1 MKKDMAAFLQDLLKQ
16 NAKHRRM
23 TAFFTAL
30 SLIVS
35 SGVIWALHGVGVT
48 MVNDADLAE
57 ESHVHSDTCYEQRL
71 ICGMDEDDTHKHTAD
86 CYVSELLS
94 DADDSGQ
101 TVPEDDAQQARSEII
116 IDAEEVMDMQPAAED
131 EPSSE
136 AETSEDETEP
146 DAEDAE
152 QDTVHDTAP
161 ANTQRPVLRA
171 PGAGDGPGD
180 PQVITTVD
188 NIAEG
193 IRFTLFDYGDQ
204 TLEGS
209 ANNYGETDHSRV
221 KKTGINTGRDPAEDL
236 MFFAYG
242 TAPPHGEQIGED
254 AEGNPIYAPGMH
266 DMNYYAGDYRDNS
279 YQSGNRPFQGI
290 VKNELEDG
298 FPVLTV
304 SDHTLAYLF
313 NNEELKD
320 ADENK
325 YKTVYQNVNHLLK
338 EVPNLSGSGTH
349 LVYNS
354 NENYAYFNPETN
366 NFEVYDRTFD
376 IINDAH
382 HKKNDVNN
390 LKRDPDNQELDLV
403 YDKDTDPGFKIGFF
417 PFDEYNEELRDPN
430 WNGDGYNHHF
440 GMAMEAKFV
449 NLEYDKINVKDP
461 ITFKYSGDDDMW
473 VFVDGQLVLDI
484 GGIHEP
490 TGGMIDFSND
500 LVWVQDNDQGN
511 TLAQVKANLF
521 ANQLLT
527 VDTEKGE
534 TQDSVWNA
542 LPKPIGIDTA
552 STTQTD
558 GDKWIVRPISYYY
571 PDWANVKHDTHTIK
585 MFYMERG
592 GCYSNLAMEMN
603 LPTVKSLT
611 VTKDVD
617 FRSHTIDDFDNQD
630 YAFQIY
636 EKVINTVT
644 GEAEWIIPTDI
655 ESSFTLKANGRKQ
668 FDNIGRGR
676 IFKVVELG
684 VNPQI
689 YDLVSVNGSDTVLD
703 PDAPLQ
709 NIESAANTVGDVS
722 AYGFRNRIR
731 ENTQS
736 VSAQKIWEP
745 ALAHTD
751 PLQNYRIKFKL
762 YRTDSVTGEKKPVAL
777 RVTENGEE
785 KLKRT
790 FILDRNNS
798 WSWEASP
805 LPARY
810 GNHFFTY
817 SVEEL
822 NTPKNY
828 KAAYDTAPDGTLQIT
843 NTNQSTAELH
853 VKKEWSHG
861 GEKPVELVLKR
872 KRIGYTSSEQTS
884 LTVELFDESNNKISE
899 NVINDVYVGG
909 SAEFALNVPDGVVL
923 WNNQITAI
931 PDSLQVEHDD
941 VYYEVSNLAANSNT
955 VQIHLKSD
963 NADDELL
970 VYYYPFTQHADN
982 WSGLGNV
989 RVFTSGY
996 NPYAK
1001 GDALGVE
1008 HTPDTSAMTAKE
1020 GLKLRLDP
1028 AKIKPGR
1035 TYTFSV
1041 YIRTGTGSSPE
1052 YQLVFNDGLET
1063 GSSEKIIAS
1072 QVINGAWTQLSD
1084 SVRIP
1089 ENIDPYN
1096 MFIRIGTSADNMVTK
1111 YYIDEFTAVEG
1122 DVDIS
1127 VTRRSNDGSDP
1138 GGVITIGSAAKPV
1151 TREIYSYKF
1160 TDELYDGWGKMGS
1173 LSISGTKDYTRIY
1186 ERGASWASVNR
1197 DFNNVFK
1204 AGTRY
1209 KFLLK
1214 AQHDGA
1220 DGTQKVSIVLHY
1232 KKTDGSDVYSGPVVI
1247 DFSTNTV
1254 NAPEQII
1261 EKTGFTTL
1269 AEDADTSQANIYFGA
1284 DDTRSFR
1291 IMYMKVFD
1299 LNSEIPGYTKLN
1311 EGVYQTNNSRYHADF
1326 DSDSVTNPLKLNA
1339 AYEEDTEFNNRNITV
1354 TLNSNNE
1361 WKYHWTNSSLN
1372 EEPDQ
1377 YLYQYRVEE
1386 IRVGGVSVEPA
1397 DAQGRIFTADGDY
1410 LVSYSGNDV
1419 AANTENSPMTV
1430 LNNYIWYKL
1439 PDTGGIG
1446 TDSVCAAGIM
1456 LAIGGFIGRIAYR
1469 KRERRN
1475 M

>member
-1 MKKDMAAFLQDLLKQ
+1 
-16 NAKHRRM
+16 
-23 TAFFTAL
+23 
-30 SLIVS
+30 
-35 SGVIWALHGVGVT
+35 
-48 MVNDADLAE
+48 
-57 ESHVHSDTCYEQRL
+57 
-71 ICGMDEDDTHKHTAD
+71 
-86 CYVSELLS
+86 
-94 DADDSGQ
+94 
-101 TVPEDDAQQARSEII
+101 
-116 IDAEEVMDMQPAAED
+116 
-131 EPSSE
+131 
-136 AETSEDETEP
+136 
-146 DAEDAE
+146 
-152 QDTVHDTAP
+152 
-161 ANTQRPVLRA
+161 
-171 PGAGDGPGD
+171 
-180 PQVITTVD
+180 
-188 NIAEG
+188 
-193 IRFTLFDYGDQ
+193 
-204 TLEGS
+204 
-209 ANNYGETDHSRV
+209 
-221 KKTGINTGRDPAEDL
+221 
-236 MFFAYG
+236 
-242 TAPPHGEQIGED
+242 
-254 AEGNPIYAPGMH
+254 
-266 DMNYYAGDYRDNS
+266 
-279 YQSGNRPFQGI
+279 
-290 VKNELEDG
+290 
-298 FPVLTV
+298 
-304 SDHTLAYLF
+304 
-313 NNEELKD
+313 
-320 ADENK
+320 
-325 YKTVYQNVNHLLK
+325 
-338 EVPNLSGSGTH
+338 
-349 LVYNS
+349 
-354 NENYAYFNPETN
+354 
-366 NFEVYDRTFD
+366 
-376 IINDAH
+376 
-382 HKKNDVNN
+382 
-390 LKRDPDNQELDLV
+390 
-403 YDKDTDPGFKIGFF
+403 
-417 PFDEYNEELRDPN
+417 
-430 WNGDGYNHHF
+430 
-440 GMAMEAKFV
+440 
-449 NLEYDKINVKDP
+449 
-461 ITFKYSGDDDMW
+461 
-473 VFVDGQLVLDI
+473 
-484 GGIHEP
+484 
-490 TGGMIDFSND
+490 
-500 LVWVQDNDQGN
+500 
-511 TLAQVKANLF
+511 
-521 ANQLLT
+521 
-527 VDTEKGE
+527 
-534 TQDSVWNA
+534 
-542 LPKPIGIDTA
+542 
-552 STTQTD
+552 
-558 GDKWIVRPISYYY
+558 
-571 PDWANVKHDTHTIK
+571 
-585 MFYMERG
+585 
-592 GCYSNLAMEMN
+592 MN

-617 FRSHTIDDFDNQD
+617 FQSHTIDDFDNNE
-630 YAFQIY
+630 YEFQIY
-636 EKVINTVT
+636 EKIINTDT
-644 GEAEWIIPTDI
+644 GEEEWVIPTDI

-941 VYYEVSNLAANSNT
+941 VYYEVSNLAANYNT

-963 NADDELL
+963 NANDELL
-970 VYYYPFTQHADN
+970 LYYFPFTQHAEN
-982 WSGLGNV
+982 WSGLGSV
-989 RVFTSGY
+989 RVFTSGSS
-996 NPYAK
+996 PYAK
-1001 GDALGVE
+1001 GDALGIE
-1008 HTPDTSAMTAKE
+1008 HTPNTSAMTAKE

-1072 QVINGAWTQLSD
+1072 QVINGAWKQLSG
-1084 SVRIP
+1084 SIRIP

-1096 MFIRIGTSADNMVTK
+1096 MFIRIGTTADGMVTK

-1122 DVDIS
+1122 DVAIS
-1127 VTRRSNDGSDP
+1127 VTQQSNGNP

-1232 KKTDGSDVYSGPVVI
+1232 KKTDGSDVYSGPV
-1247 DFSTNTV
+1247 
-1254 NAPEQII
+1254 
-1261 EKTGFTTL
+1261 
-1269 AEDADTSQANIYFGA
+1269 
-1284 DDTRSFR
+1284 
-1291 IMYMKVFD
+1291 
-1299 LNSEIPGYTKLN
+1299 
-1311 EGVYQTNNSRYHADF
+1311 
-1326 DSDSVTNPLKLNA
+1326 
-1339 AYEEDTEFNNRNITV
+1339 
-1354 TLNSNNE
+1354 
-1361 WKYHWTNSSLN
+1361 
-1372 EEPDQ
+1372 
-1377 YLYQYRVEE
+1377 
-1386 IRVGGVSVEPA
+1386 
-1397 DAQGRIFTADGDY
+1397 
-1410 LVSYSGNDV
+1410 
-1419 AANTENSPMTV
+1419 
-1430 LNNYIWYKL
+1430 
-1439 PDTGGIG
+1439 
-1446 TDSVCAAGIM
+1446 
-1456 LAIGGFIGRIAYR
+1456 
-1469 KRERRN
+1469 
-1475 M
+1475 